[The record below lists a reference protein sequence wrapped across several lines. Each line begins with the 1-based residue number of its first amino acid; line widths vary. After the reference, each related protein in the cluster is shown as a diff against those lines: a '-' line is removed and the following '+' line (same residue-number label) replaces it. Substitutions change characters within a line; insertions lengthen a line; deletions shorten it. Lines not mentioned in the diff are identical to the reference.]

1 MTRWPPSVWLLVAAG
16 SLLVLIGYNGQ
27 DFNPEALIPGA
38 IMIVGGLALAL
49 WLAFGRWGD
58 RPSARGVAWLIPA
71 TVAFYVLAALAGL
84 LSEAKY
90 ALAAICAGMIPL
102 TAATLLV
109 ATTRAKTVGDDD
121 AREETTAGEHGDPF
135 PGVGMDDETPLGD
148 TPEHSDAERVAR
160 PDRRFEREPESR
172 TRR

>member
-1 MTRWPPSVWLLVAAG
+1 MGRWPPLTWLLVAAG
-16 SLLVLIGYNGQ
+16 SLLLLVGYNGQ
-27 DFNPEALIPGA
+27 DFNPEALIPGV
-38 IMIVGGLALAL
+38 IMIVGGLVLAL

-71 TVAFYVLAALAGL
+71 TVAFYVIAALAGL
-84 LSEAKY
+84 LAGGKY
-90 ALAAICAGMIPL
+90 ALAAIGAGMIPL
-102 TAATLLV
+102 TAATLIV

-121 AREETTAGEHGDPF
+121 TRAETTAGQHTDPF

-148 TPEHSDAERVAR
+148 TPEHSDAERVAQ
-160 PDRRFEREPESR
+160 PDRRFERRPPSR